1 MKIKMLQRK
10 SLIFSQN
17 KLEKI
22 FVEIGL
28 RQVSI
33 SDDFRLCVFCNFIK
47 ININESI
54 CLFPEDSQSDLSIHR
69 EENQKE

>member
-1 MKIKMLQRK
+1 MQKRWTLN
-10 SLIFSQN
+10 FSHN
-17 KLEKI
+17 KLGNI
-22 FVEIGL
+22 LVDIGL

-33 SDDFRLCVFCNFIK
+33 SDDSRLCVFCNFIK

-69 EENQKE
+69 EENRKE

>member
-10 SLIFSQN
+10 SFV
-17 KLEKI
+17 KI